1 MTYVSYEDA
10 LDHLSLT
17 GDMVEGAVVS
27 RKLAAAQ
34 NHVERLLGYKF
45 SARFLEPG
53 EEAGEEDEREE
64 FPASLREAVLQL
76 MASWF
81 ENREAVGPAMRE
93 VPFGVREIVAEY
105 RGWTF

>member
-1 MTYVSYEDA
+1 MAYVTYDEA

-17 GDMVEGAVVS
+17 GDMVEGLIVS

-34 NHVERLLGYKF
+34 AHVERLLGYKF
-45 SARFLEPG
+45 TARFLEPG
-53 EEAGEEDEREE
+53 EAAGEGDDREE
-64 FPASLREAVLQL
+64 FPADLREAVLQL
-76 MASWF
+76 VAWWF
-81 ENREAVGPAMRE
+81 ENREAAGPAMRE